1 MGFFD
6 KINYS
11 LIINTFKKFLH
22 RGDGKIFFTYIP

>member
-11 LIINTFKKFLH
+11 MIEDCQRF
-22 RGDGKIFFTYIP
+22 